1 MTVLRPTDLDAAVA
15 AEGEYRA
22 GGTDVEERHRLGISA
37 GPVVDLAG
45 ITGLAGIE
53 ETDDGG
59 LRIGAMTRLVELERI
74 GWLGSVV
81 RGIVPGLRAVGTVG
95 GELLQRTRCWYYR
108 HPHARCLKRGGD
120 DCPARGGDHLYGVVF
135 DTGPCV
141 WPHPSSLAPALV
153 AAGAR
158 AEIHGGPDRLV
169 EDLYG
174 DGSDP
179 SRDHLLGSAELL
191 VAVVVPAV
199 DRWAHVRVDPRSAAS
214 APLVEVVAVE
224 VAGVLRVVGGGVAP
238 APRRLVA
245 VEEAMA
251 GGADPIEAAR
261 RVAEGAAPLPG
272 TAYKLDLLRRATEE
286 ALTGLDG
293 DDETPR
299 RSRRGV

>member
-1 MTVLRPTDLDAAVA
+1 MTVLRPADLDAAVA

-22 GGTDVEERHRLGISA
+22 GGTDVEERYRLGIST
-37 GPVVDLAG
+37 GPVVDLSG
-45 ITGLAGIE
+45 IAGLAGIE

-59 LRIGAMTRLVELERI
+59 LRIRAMTRLVELEGI
-74 GWLGSVV
+74 GWLASVV
-81 RGIVPGLRAVGTVG
+81 RGVVPGLRAVGTVG

-174 DGSDP
+174 DGSDA
-179 SRDHLLGSAELL
+179 SRDHLLDPAELL

-214 APLVEVVAVE
+214 TPLVEVVAVE

-245 VEEAMA
+245 VEEAVAA
-251 GGADPIEAAR
+251 GSAPAEAAQL
-261 RVAEGAAPLPG
+261 VSEGAAPLPG

-286 ALTGLDG
+286 ALTELGA

-299 RSRRGV
+299 RDRRGV